1 MSLHPINHITSHTPQ
16 DNTHM
21 KDTKYEQ
28 QEKFWRSKLME
39 AVEEINIVKS
49 VMGKEIERLRELVFE
64 LRKEIESE
72 KGNTY
77 LDQWMPS
84 EESSKKVC

>member
-1 MSLHPINHITSHTPQ
+1 MSLHPTHHITSHTPQ
-16 DNTHM
+16 DNTPM
-21 KDTKYEQ
+21 KDNKYEL

-64 LRKEIESE
+64 LRKEIERE

>member
-1 MSLHPINHITSHTPQ
+1 ME
-16 DNTHM
+16 
-21 KDTKYEQ
+21 DTKYEQ

-64 LRKEIESE
+64 LRKKIERE
-72 KGNTY
+72 KENTY